1 MYDHVQLNGHELSY
15 YNDQKIWCTGHSQ
28 TMINAYDFIHSDVP
42 EIDPLGFKENTVN
55 MLLIL
60 SQSGDEYYHEHFPE
74 LTFYRNGPYSIDT
87 VKKGISKGAG
97 VKRLQKELQLEKF
110 LLLDLAMVRMI
121 LPCWKLAT
129 TKSLWATPMTD

>member
-1 MYDHVQLNGHELSY
+1 MLVEAFLQSVYMLDYVQLNGHELSY

-60 SQSGDEYYHEHFPE
+60 SQSGDEYYHDSD
-74 LTFYRNGPYSIDT
+74 LTG
-87 VKKGISKGAG
+87 
-97 VKRLQKELQLEKF
+97 
-110 LLLDLAMVRMI
+110 
-121 LPCWKLAT
+121 
-129 TKSLWATPMTD
+129 KSHLGH